1 MIVVDTNLLIYAH
14 NSDSDDFEKS
24 RAWLKQVLSDDTPVG
39 LPWAVIHAF
48 LRLTTGKVVLPRPLD
63 IDTATSVVEGWLALP
78 SIMILE
84 AGPGYWPIFRE
95 LLRKAQISGKMVT
108 DAHLAAL
115 AIEHNATFYTADRD
129 FHRFTGLRVINPL
142 A

>member
-1 MIVVDTNLLIYAH
+1 VIVVDTNLLIYAH
-14 NSDSDDFEKS
+14 NSDSADFDRS
-24 RAWLKQVLSDDTPVG
+24 REWLEQVLSDGTPVG

-63 IDTATSVVEGWLALP
+63 IDTATSIVDEWLSLP
-78 SIMILE
+78 SIMLLE

-95 LLRKAQISGKMVT
+95 LLRKAKISGKMVT

-115 AIEHNATFYTADRD
+115 AIEHDATFYTADRD
-129 FHRFTGLRVINPL
+129 FRRFTGLRVINPL